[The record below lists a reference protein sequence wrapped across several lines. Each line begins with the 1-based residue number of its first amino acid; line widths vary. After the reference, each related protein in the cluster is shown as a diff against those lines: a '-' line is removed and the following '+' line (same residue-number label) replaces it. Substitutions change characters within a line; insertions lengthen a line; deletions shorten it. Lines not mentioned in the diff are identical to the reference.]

1 MANKAINR
9 SDFEKTLRL
18 YLKQAREKLDG
29 DLSGTRDAIKLIAAD
44 KTRSFIEITDRGL
57 SKDEREFLK
66 SLIISSMRQSF
77 CYGYGIGKFEG
88 NTNERVYL

>member
-29 DLSGTRDAIKLIAAD
+29 DLPGTRDAIKPIAAD
-44 KTRSFIEITDRGL
+44 KSRIFSEITVSCL

-66 SLIISSMRQSF
+66 SLIISSMRYSF
-77 CYGYGIGKFEG
+77 CY
-88 NTNERVYL
+88 